1 MMTVRETYRITVEPG
16 ANPGKAAMRM
26 AKFIVDRWLPSNAG
40 GVHVMITPPLADSL
54 LPFFQRPKPTVVSV
68 DTHRDHPIITEIR

>member
-40 GVHVMITPPLADSL
+40 GVHVMITPSLCISL
-54 LPFFQRPKPTVVSV
+54 LPFFERTKPTEISV
-68 DTHRDHPIITEIR
+68 DTHHNHPIITEIR